1 MCAACLSPRL
11 RCPTHTNQNSTVQP
25 PIPLGK
31 LSRTPLKSRSSI
43 SSGKGSAPS
52 EFGDTHIWGQFLSAS
67 NGVYKGWWWL
77 GTRGGMLAGPPH
89 AHCYSSL
96 QVPSPPSPG
105 WLLLPLG
112 LGFHTPGQTR
122 HHHASVSLSLS
133 PSPSGFLEFPSSCT
147 HASCRI
153 RVTEMMMNPRAR
165 KKSAR

>member
-96 QVPSPPSPG
+96 QVPSPP
-105 WLLLPLG
+105 WLATTAFRVRVSHPR
-112 LGFHTPGQTR
+112 TNEP
-122 HHHASVSLSLS
+122 SSCISLSLS
-133 PSPSGFLEFPSSCT
+133 PSPSGFLEFPSSSCT